1 MATTIITGQGRP
13 GIIIVTGTP
22 GAGKTT
28 VLDKSLGKLA
38 GQISRVNYGDIM
50 FEIAKERGVRNRD
63 DMRKLPLHEQR
74 AIQTAAANRIK
85 AQSETSKKLVI
96 VDTHSTIKTS
106 HGYIPGMPEWVIKSL
121 QPSVIVLIETDP
133 KQIAKRRSKDK
144 SRSRDSES
152 VQEIQLQ
159 QDLNRMFASAYA
171 AMTGAS
177 VKVIMNPD
185 KKLGTAVNEL
195 IKIIEDML

>member
-1 MATTIITGQGRP
+1 MAS
-13 GIIIVTGTP
+13 IIIVTGTP

-28 VLDKSLGKLA
+28 VLDKALEKSKGKV
-38 GQISRVNYGDIM
+38 SRINYGDFM
-50 FEIAKERGVRNRD
+50 FEIAKERGVRSRD

-74 AIQTAAANRIK
+74 SIQTAAANRIK
-85 AQSETSKKLVI
+85 AQSETSRELII
-96 VDTHSTIKTS
+96 VDTHSTIKTPN
-106 HGYIPGMPEWVIKSL
+106 GYIPGMPEWVIKSL
-121 QPSVIVLIETDP
+121 QPSVIVLVETDP

-152 VQEIQLQ
+152 VADIQLQ

-177 VKVIMNPD
+177 VKVIVNAD
-185 KKLGTAVNEL
+185 KKLDAAVKEL
-195 IKIIEDML
+195 SKIIGGML